1 MKLIYNYEGE
11 IHMVEAVET
20 MDGWCSLHDFRSID
34 WTAWKLASE
43 MEREEAIHSLEK
55 LMSKWEKVEE
65 EKNGSQVLYKI
76 VGQKADF
83 MFMFL
88 RPTMNELNDIET
100 ELNKSKMGEFLIP
113 AHSYVSII
121 ELAKYRPAKDG
132 VDPETLP
139 ETQARLKPILPKW
152 EHICFYP
159 MDRRREGEEN
169 WYTLEKDVR
178 GKLLYEHSKTGRK
191 YAGKIKQFITGSI
204 GLDDWEWGVTLF
216 AHEPLE
222 FKNIVYEMRFD
233 EVSSRYGEFGEFF
246 IGNYLPKEEIAS
258 YLKV

>member
-1 MKLIYNYEGE
+1 
-11 IHMVEAVET
+11 MVEAVET
-20 MDGWCSLHDFRSID
+20 MDGWYSLHDLRTID
-34 WTAWKLASE
+34 WTSWKLASPD
-43 MEREEAIHSLEK
+43 ERDEAIKSFEQLVTKWDAVEEA
-55 LMSKWEKVEE
+55 
-65 EKNGSQVLYKI
+65 KNGSHAMYKV
-76 VGQKADF
+76 VGQKADL

-88 RPTMNELNDIET
+88 RPTMDELNDLET
-100 ELNKSKMGEFLIP
+100 EFNKSKFAEFLIP

-132 VDPETLP
+132 IDPETLP

-159 MDRRREGEEN
+159 MDRRRQGDDN
-169 WYTLEKDVR
+169 WYTLEKSVR

-191 YAGKIKQFITGSI
+191 YAGEVKQFITGSI

-216 AHEPLE
+216 AHNPLQ
-222 FKNIVYEMRFD
+222 FKKIVYEMRFD

-246 IGNYLPKEEIAS
+246 VGNILKKEDIATF
-258 YLKV
+258 LQV